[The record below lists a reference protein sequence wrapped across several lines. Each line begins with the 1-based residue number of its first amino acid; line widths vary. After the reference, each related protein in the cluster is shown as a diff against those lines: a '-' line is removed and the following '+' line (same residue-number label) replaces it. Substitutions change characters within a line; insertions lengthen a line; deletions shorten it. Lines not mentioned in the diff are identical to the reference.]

1 VGLITFRNEKLKDIA
16 RKIERWYN
24 VKIVINNGR
33 VGEQAYF
40 GTIMKNKPVDQIL
53 EVLKLTSSL
62 KYKIMTRPD
71 KPTLIYWN

>member
-1 VGLITFRNEKLKDIA
+1 
-16 RKIERWYN
+16 
-24 VKIVINNGR
+24 

-62 KYKIMTRPD
+62 KYKIITRPD